1 MVFRNGVNLNGKVS
15 VLQPGPLTVASIS
28 SVTNLVP
35 ALCCSYKKTLKK
47 DVYRIADGYKNAV
60 HLPYLIAFASG
71 CRKEISPL

>member
-15 VLQPGPLTVASIS
+15 VLQPCSLTATSIS

-60 HLPYLIAFASG
+60 YAPCPIGLASG
-71 CRKEISPL
+71 CKE